1 MKITYKRSDEI
12 YKGVVI
18 YRKKENLFDF
28 IADKCG
34 DISLL
39 INYLQLSIDS
49 VTHQLV
55 SVWGFHPFHS
65 WIRTKIY
72 LTIIFRYIRLKFY
85 ND

>member
-49 VTHQLV
+49 ATHQLV
-55 SVWGFHPFHS
+55 SVWGFHPFYS